1 MNRPYILCNMLT
13 ALDGKITGPYMFDE
27 YARKTMDAYDRI
39 HESFGAKAWM
49 CGRKTMEEN
58 FTLGQKPDLQKVD
71 GKIPRTDFIAKKD
84 APVYCLS
91 VDPKGKLGW
100 PANTIESYNGRAEA
114 HVVEILTEQVTDEFL
129 AFLQRMEISYLF
141 AGREELDIELL
152 LEKVKNVLE
161 ADFLLLEG
169 GGNLNGSFMEKGL
182 IDELSLVLAPIADGA
197 VNTPTLFETEA
208 NFTENPIMKFK
219 LKNVERLDGNGLWL
233 RYETVLKDEV

>member
-39 HESFGAKAWM
+39 HESFGAKAWV

-58 FTLGQKPDLQKVD
+58 FTLGQKPDLQKMD

-84 APVYCLS
+84 VPVYCLS

-100 PANTIESYNGRAEA
+100 PANTIEPYNGRAEA

-141 AGREELDIELL
+141 AGKEELDIELL
-152 LEKVKNVLE
+152 LEKIKNVLG
-161 ADFLLLEG
+161 ADLLLLEG
-169 GGNLNGSFMEKGL
+169 GGSLNGSFMEKGL
-182 IDELSLVLAPIADGA
+182 IDELSLVLTPIADGA
-197 VNTPTLFETEA
+197 VNTPTLFETKADSIEYPA
-208 NFTENPIMKFK
+208 MKFE
-219 LKNVERLDGNGLWL
+219 LKSVEKLDGDGLWI
-233 RYETVLKDEV
+233 RYKTML

>member
-71 GKIPRTDFIAKKD
+71 EKIPRKDFIAKKD

-91 VDPKGKLGW
+91 VDTKGKLGW
-100 PANTIESYNGRAEA
+100 PANTIAPYNGRAEA
-114 HVVEILTEQVTDEFL
+114 HVVEILTEQVSDEFL

-141 AGREELDIELL
+141 AGKEELDIELL
-152 LEKVKNVLE
+152 LEKVKNVLG
-161 ADFLLLEG
+161 ADLLLLEG
-169 GGNLNGSFMEKGL
+169 GGSLNGSFLEKGL
-182 IDELSLVLAPIADGA
+182 IDELSLVLTPIADGA
-197 VNTPTLFETEA
+197 VHTPTLFEA
-208 NFTENPIMKFK
+208 KADPIEYPAMKFE
-219 LKNVERLDGNGLWL
+219 LKSVEKLDGDGLWI
-233 RYETVLKDEV
+233 RYKTML